1 MEEPI
6 RVLRC
11 ASLGFVCS
19 PSFFSFP
26 TASRLSGE
34 GGGAFSRPLL
44 SLRKTKGLLVLY
56 QGDGKNNP
64 EHDLSCYYGYTM

>member
-1 MEEPI
+1 MRAWALSAVPHF
-6 RVLRC
+6 
-11 ASLGFVCS
+11 SLS
-19 PSFFSFP
+19 PPHLAF
-26 TASRLSGE
+26 LGK